1 MNLCRWRI
9 GAVLGLASLWLAP
22 AWGQPTSPART
33 AVPVQGIVTQVTDG
47 DSLWI
52 TPPGQPGIE
61 VRLRDI
67 DAPEICQAWGP
78 EARRALTD
86 LALNK
91 PATLRPTGR
100 DSYGRTVG
108 VLVVDDADIAQR
120 LVEGGHAWSLRWRND
135 AGPLVKQERM
145 AKALSRGLH
154 EGGAAIPPAEFRR
167 INGPCPANGAPS
179 SAAPMA
185 APTAAPGGVVA
196 DLAARSVA
204 APVVVAYRCDG
215 RTHCSQMR
223 SCDEAKYFLA
233 HCPGVKMD
241 GDHDGLPCEDQWCH

>member
-1 MNLCRWRI
+1 MPIALAFI
-9 GAVLGLASLWLAP
+9 AALLVLGLAAP
-22 AWGQPTSPART
+22 IGAAPRSQPAPL
-33 AVPVQGIVTQVTDG
+33 QGVVTQVSDG
-47 DSLWI
+47 DTVRF
-52 TPPGQPGIE
+52 TPAGQTAIV
-61 VRLRDI
+61 VRLANI

-108 VLVVDDADIAQR
+108 VLVVDGLDVAQN
-120 LVEGGHAWSLRWRND
+120 LVEGGHAWSLRGRND
-135 AGPLVKQERM
+135 TGPLVKQERM
-145 AKALSRGLH
+145 AKALNRGLH
-154 EGGAAIPPAEFRR
+154 EGGAAIKPADFRR
-167 INGPCPANGAPS
+167 NNGPCPGNGAPS
-179 SAAPMA
+179 SAGPA
-185 APTAAPGGVVA
+185 
-196 DLAARSVA
+196 A
-204 APVVVAYRCDG
+204 APVVASTVAPILPARNIASPVVAAYRCDG

-241 GDHDGLPCEDQWCH
+241 GDHDGIPCEDQWCR

>member
-1 MNLCRWRI
+1 MRKTRKMAGRTACALT
-9 GAVLGLASLWLAP
+9 ALLVLAFAAP
-22 AWGQPTSPART
+22 ATAAPRKKPA
-33 AVPVQGIVTQVTDG
+33 PMQGVVTQVSDG
-47 DSLWI
+47 DTVRF
-52 TPPGQPGIE
+52 TPAGQAPIV
-61 VRLRDI
+61 VRLANI

-108 VLVVDDADIAQR
+108 VLVVEDINVAQS

-154 EGGAAIPPAEFRR
+154 EGGAAIKPAEFRR
-167 INGPCPANGAPS
+167 TRGPCPNGA
-179 SAAPMA
+179 
-185 APTAAPGGVVA
+185 
-196 DLAARSVA
+196 AR
-204 APVVVAYRCDG
+204 
-215 RTHCSQMR
+215 
-223 SCDEAKYFLA
+223 
-233 HCPGVKMD
+233 
-241 GDHDGLPCEDQWCH
+241 

>member
-1 MNLCRWRI
+1 MVTAGRLFTCAAAALVALA
-9 GAVLGLASLWLAP
+9 GASPVAAAP
-22 AWGQPTSPART
+22 RAQPAPL
-33 AVPVQGIVTQVTDG
+33 QGVVTQVSDG
-47 DSLWI
+47 DTLRF
-52 TPPGQPGIE
+52 TPAGQAPIV
-61 VRLRDI
+61 VRLANI

-91 PATLRPTGR
+91 PATLRPSGR

-108 VLVVDDADIAQR
+108 ALVVDGVDVAQS

-145 AKALSRGLH
+145 AKALNRGLH
-154 EGGAAIPPAEFRR
+154 EGGAAVKPADFRR
-167 INGPCPANGAPS
+167 LNGPCTGHGAPQG
-179 SAAPMA
+179 AAP
-185 APTAAPGGVVA
+185 APLPAVA
-196 DLAARSVA
+196 GLPARAVA
-204 APVVVAYRCDG
+204 APLVAAYRCDG

-223 SCDEAKYFLA
+223 SCDEARYFLG

-241 GDHDGLPCEDQWCH
+241 GDRDGIPCEDQWCR

>member
-1 MNLCRWRI
+1 MPAARLL
-9 GAVLGLASLWLAP
+9 AFGLLLLAGIAAAAPRTAP
-22 AWGQPTSPART
+22 ARL
-33 AVPVQGIVTQVTDG
+33 QGVVTQVSDG
-47 DSLWI
+47 DTLRF
-52 TPPGQPGIE
+52 TPAGQAPIV
-61 VRLRDI
+61 VRLANI

-108 VLVVDDADIAQR
+108 VLVVEGIDVAQN

-145 AKALSRGLH
+145 AKALNRGLH
-154 EGGAAIPPAEFRR
+154 EGGTAIKPAEFRR
-167 INGPCPANGAPS
+167 VHGPCAANGTPQ
-179 SAAPMA
+179 SAAP
-185 APTAAPGGVVA
+185 
-196 DLAARSVA
+196 VA
-204 APVVVAYRCDG
+204 APVISAAALPRPPAHGTAAAFRCDG
-215 RTHCSQMR
+215 RTHCSQMH

-241 GDHDGLPCEDQWCH
+241 GDHDGIPCEDQWCR

>member
-1 MNLCRWRI
+1 MVTMGRLLLATAC
-9 GAVLGLASLWLAP
+9 AVVALACLAP
-22 AWGQPTSPART
+22 AVAAPRAQPAPL
-33 AVPVQGIVTQVTDG
+33 QGVVTQVGDG
-47 DSLWI
+47 DTLRF
-52 TPPGQPGIE
+52 TPAGQAPIV
-61 VRLRDI
+61 VRLANI

-78 EARRALTD
+78 EARQALID

-108 VLVVDDADIAQR
+108 VLVIEGIDVAQN

-145 AKALSRGLH
+145 AKALNRGLH
-154 EGGAAIPPAEFRR
+154 EGGRAVRPADFRR
-167 INGPCPANGAPS
+167 VNGPCPANGAPVGTAPAAVVVAEAPPMFAPARG
-179 SAAPMA
+179 AAPA
-185 APTAAPGGVVA
+185 
-196 DLAARSVA
+196 LAA
-204 APVVVAYRCDG
+204 AYRCDG

-233 HCPGVKMD
+233 RCPGVRMD
-241 GDHDGLPCEDQWCH
+241 GDHDGIPCEDQWCR